1 MMRRL
6 VIVGASLA
14 GLRAAQAARAT
25 GYDGGLVVVGRE
37 PHLPYNR
44 PPLSKE
50 FLHGA
55 QSAEQ
60 CAFPVGTLDVD
71 WRLGIGAAALDRDA
85 RKLRLADGEELSYH
99 RLIVATGCR
108 ARQWQ
113 GPGAELGGV
122 HTLRHLDDALELQA
136 ALAPGRRLAIIGA
149 GFIGCE
155 VAASA
160 RKRGV
165 EVTLVDIAPHPLIPL
180 GPELGVRWAALHRAH
195 GVDLRL
201 GVGIEAL
208 HGGDGRVEL
217 VELSNGEQVAVD
229 AVLLALGSELN
240 NEWLAGSG
248 IELNPAVVT
257 DSTLTTTGD
266 PDILAAGDIAACPV
280 PLAGGLPM
288 RIEHWTTAAEHG
300 RLAGRNALLD
310 PNEREAHTMP
320 PYFWSD
326 QYDLKIQVIGCPTI
340 ADETE
345 IVEQD
350 GERFVAEYT
359 RGGDLV
365 AAVAVNSAK
374 RLVAYR
380 RRLADAGV
388 SA

>member
-25 GYDGGLVVVGRE
+25 GFDGGLVVVGRE

-50 FLHGA
+50 FLYGTH
-55 QSAEQ
+55 SAEQ
-60 CAFPVGTLDVD
+60 CAFPVGSLDVD
-71 WRLGIGAAALDRDA
+71 WRLGVGAVALDRAA
-85 RKLRLADGEELSYH
+85 RELRLGDGEALSYQ
-99 RLIVATGCR
+99 RLIIATGCR

-122 HTLRHLDDALELQA
+122 HTLRDLDDARELQA

-160 RKRGV
+160 RRRGV

-180 GPELGVRWAALHRAH
+180 GPRLGERWAALHRAH

-201 GVGIEAL
+201 GVGIEAI
-208 HGGDGRVEL
+208 HGSGSVEL
-217 VELSNGEQVAVD
+217 VELSGGERVEVD

-240 NEWLAGSG
+240 NEWLSDSG
-248 IELNPAVVT
+248 LELNPAVVT
-257 DSTLTTTGD
+257 DPTLTTISD

-280 PLAGGLPM
+280 PLAGGEPM

-310 PNEREAHTMP
+310 PDEREAHTMP

-340 ADETE
+340 ADEIE

-359 RGGDLV
+359 RGGELV

-374 RLVAYR
+374 RLVGYR

>member
-50 FLHGA
+50 FLHGTH
-55 QSAEQ
+55 SAEQ

-71 WRLGIGAAALDRDA
+71 WRLGSGAAALDRA
-85 RKLRLADGEELSYH
+85 AHKLHLADGEQLSYH
-99 RLIVATGCR
+99 RLIIATGCR
-108 ARQWQ
+108 AREWR

-122 HTLRHLDDALELQA
+122 HTLRDLDDALELQA
-136 ALAPGRRLAIIGA
+136 ALAPGARLAIIGA

-160 RKRGV
+160 RKRGA
-165 EVTLVDIAPHPLIPL
+165 EVTLVDIAEHPMVPL
-180 GPELGVRWAALHRAH
+180 GPELGERWTELHRRH
-195 GVDLRL
+195 GVDVRL
-201 GVGIEAL
+201 GVGIQAL
-208 HGGDGRVEL
+208 HGPGRVES
-217 VELSNGEQVAVD
+217 VELSDGERVEVD

-240 NEWLAGSG
+240 NEWLSDSG
-248 IELNPAVVT
+248 LELNPAVVT
-257 DSTLTTTGD
+257 DSTLTTTND
-266 PDILAAGDIAACPV
+266 PDVLAAGDIAACPV
-280 PLAGGLPM
+280 PLAGGAPM

-310 PNEREAHTMP
+310 PDEREAHTMP

-326 QYDLKIQVIGCPTI
+326 QYDLKIQVIGCPTV
-340 ADETE
+340 ADELE
-345 IVEQD
+345 LVDQD
-350 GERFVAEYT
+350 GDRFVAEYS
-359 RGGDLV
+359 RGGELV
-365 AAVAVNSAK
+365 GAVAVNSAK
-374 RLVAYR
+374 RLAGYR